1 MAAVPVALSGVLYDK
16 HNRTQQSVVIMGEL
30 SLYGLEVGGGPIIPP
45 GTTPQPPGIWGGGN
59 EPFPT
64 PPIHIPPQPGQP
76 PGIWGGGNQ
85 PFPTPPI
92 YIPPN
97 IPPVVTPPSP
107 PNPGDPTTPVPPPAG
122 SAGWPV
128 QPVTPPPYI
137 VVMYPGIGP
146 VVVAPPAQPPAPAPV
161 KKEPSGRFRRRRHA
175 GGGTFR

>member
-16 HNRTQQSVVIMGEL
+16 QGRTQQPVVIFGEL
-30 SLYGLEVGGGPIIPP
+30 SLYGLGVGGGPIIPP
-45 GTTPQPPGIWGGGN
+45 PNGQPPGIWGGGN

-92 YIPPN
+92 FVPPN
-97 IPPVVTPPSP
+97 IPPSVTPPVP
-107 PNPGDPTTPVPPPAG
+107 PSPGDPTTPLPPPAG
-122 SAGWPV
+122 AAGWPV

-146 VVVAPPAQPPAPAPV
+146 VVVAPPVAPTQTP
-161 KKEPSGRFRRRRHA
+161 
-175 GGGTFR
+175 